1 MMALSVGDTFQS
13 YEELS
18 ERIREFDAQN
28 HIQFYHRDSRTLQG
42 AKKCAPSSVEKANVS
57 LKYFTIDLACLFGG
71 KGYNAKEKGV
81 RHHKKYKNS
90 LQLCMKLTG
99 H

>member
-1 MMALSVGDTFQS
+1 MAAVFKNIGGASALPAHWAATP
-13 YEELS
+13 L
-18 ERIREFDAQN
+18 QN
-28 HIQFYHRDSRTLQG
+28 HIQFYHKDSRTLQG